1 MSDFYLIA
9 TVTSVSGKNG
19 AVKIISYSDYP
30 ERFFYLS
37 KVYIDFFGEK
47 KLFFVEKVKQNKNI
61 FTLKFKNFDSE
72 QDSEILVGKEIFVDE
87 ENLVR
92 LPDNHFFIHDLIG
105 SRVIKD
111 DKELGVI
118 KEVYQYPANDVYVI
132 EDAVGKEILLPA
144 ILKFIEFFDNA
155 KKILKLKSGEDLYED
170 DES

>member
-1 MSDFYLIA
+1 VSDFYLIA

-87 ENLVR
+87 ENLVK

-132 EDAVGKEILLPA
+132 EDAEGKEILLPA
-144 ILKFIEFFDNA
+144 ILKFIESFDNA
-155 KKILKLKSGEDLYED
+155 KKILKLNSGEDLYED

>member
-9 TVTSVSGKNG
+9 TVTSVSGKKG

-47 KLFFVEKVKQNKNI
+47 KLFFVEKVKQNKNF
-61 FTLKFKNFDSE
+61 FTIKFKNFNSE

-92 LPDNHFFIHDLIG
+92 LPANHFFIHDLIG

-132 EDAVGKEILLPA
+132 EDAEGKEILLPA
-144 ILKFIEFFDNA
+144 ILMFIESFDNA
-155 KKILKLKSGEDLYED
+155 KKILKLKPGEDLYED

>member
-1 MSDFYLIA
+1 MGDFYLIA
-9 TVTSVSGKNG
+9 TVTSVSGKKG
-19 AVKIISYSDYP
+19 AVKINSHSDYP

-47 KLFFVEKVKQNKNI
+47 KLFFVERVRQNKNL
-61 FTLKFKNFDSE
+61 FTLKFKNFNSDR
-72 QDSEILVGKEIFVDE
+72 DSEILVGKEIFVDE

-105 SRVIKD
+105 SRVIKN

-118 KEVYQYPANDVYVI
+118 KDVLQYPANDVYVI
-132 EDAVGKEILLPA
+132 EDAEGKEILLPA
-144 ILKFIEFFDNA
+144 IQKFIESFDNA
-155 KKILKLKSGEDLYED
+155 KKILKLNPGEDLYED

>member
-1 MSDFYLIA
+1 MGNFYLIA
-9 TVTSVSGKNG
+9 TVTSVSGKKG
-19 AVKIISYSDYP
+19 AVKIISHSDYP

-47 KLFFVEKVKQNKNI
+47 KLFFVERVRQNKNL
-61 FTLKFKNFDSE
+61 FTLKFKNFNSDR
-72 QDSEILVGKEIFVDE
+72 DSEILVGKEIFVDE

-105 SRVIKD
+105 SRVIKN

-118 KEVYQYPANDVYVI
+118 KDVLQYPANDVYVI
-132 EDAVGKEILLPA
+132 EDSVGKEILLPA
-144 ILKFIEFFDNA
+144 IIGFIDSFDNV
-155 KKILKLKSGEDLYED
+155 KKILKLKPGEDLYED

>member
-1 MSDFYLIA
+1 VSDFYLIA

-72 QDSEILVGKEIFVDE
+72 QDSEILVGKKIFVDE
-87 ENLVR
+87 ENLVKI
-92 LPDNHFFIHDLIG
+92 PDNHFFIHDLIG

-132 EDAVGKEILLPA
+132 EDAEGKEILLPA
-144 ILKFIEFFDNA
+144 ILKFIESFDNA
-155 KKILKLKSGEDLYED
+155 KKILKLNSGEDLYED

>member
-1 MSDFYLIA
+1 MGDFYLIA
-9 TVTSVSGKNG
+9 TVTSVSGKKG
-19 AVKIISYSDYP
+19 AVKINSHSDYP

-47 KLFFVEKVKQNKNI
+47 KLFFVERVRQNKNL
-61 FTLKFKNFDSE
+61 FTLKFKNFNSDR
-72 QDSEILVGKEIFVDE
+72 DSEILVGKEIFVDE

-105 SRVIKD
+105 SRVIKN

-118 KEVYQYPANDVYVI
+118 NDVLQYPANDVYVI
-132 EDAVGKEILLPA
+132 EDSVGKEILLPA
-144 ILKFIEFFDNA
+144 ILGLIESFDKV
-155 KKILKLKSGEDLYED
+155 KKILKLKPGEILYED

>member
-1 MSDFYLIA
+1 MGNFYLIA
-9 TVTSVSGKNG
+9 TVTSVSGKKG
-19 AVKIISYSDYP
+19 AVKIISHSDYP

-47 KLFFVEKVKQNKNI
+47 KLFFVETVRQHKNLL
-61 FTLKFKNFDSE
+61 TLKFKNFNSDK
-72 QDSEILVGKEIFVDE
+72 DSEILVGKEVFVDE

-105 SRVIKD
+105 SRVVKN

-118 KEVYQYPANDVYVI
+118 KDVLQYPANDVYVI
-132 EDAVGKEILLPA
+132 EDSVGKEILLPA
-144 ILKFIEFFDNA
+144 IIGFIDSFDNV
-155 KKILKLKSGEDLYED
+155 KKILKLKVGEDLYED

>member
-132 EDAVGKEILLPA
+132 EDAEGKEILLPA
-144 ILKFIEFFDNA
+144 ILKFIESFDNA
-155 KKILKLKSGEDLYED
+155 KKILKLKPGEDLYED

>member
-47 KLFFVEKVKQNKNI
+47 KLFFVERVKQNKNF
-61 FTLKFKNFDSE
+61 FTLKFKNFNSE

-92 LPDNHFFIHDLIG
+92 LPENNFFIHDLIG
-105 SRVIKD
+105 SRVIKG

-118 KEVYQYPANDVYVI
+118 KEVFQYPANDVYVI
-132 EDAVGKEILLPA
+132 EDRSGKEFLLPA
-144 ILKFIEFFDNA
+144 ILRIIESFDSA
-155 KKILKLKSGEDLYED
+155 KKILKLKPGEDLYED

>member
-47 KLFFVEKVKQNKNI
+47 KLFFVEKVKQNKNFFI
-61 FTLKFKNFDSE
+61 LKFKNFDSE

-132 EDAVGKEILLPA
+132 EDAEGKEILLPA
-144 ILKFIEFFDNA
+144 ILKFIESFDNA
-155 KKILKLKSGEDLYED
+155 KKILKLKPGEDLYED

>member
-1 MSDFYLIA
+1 VSDFYLIA

-19 AVKIISYSDYP
+19 AVKIISHSDYP

-47 KLFFVEKVKQNKNI
+47 KLFFVEKVRQNKNY
-61 FTLKFKNFDSE
+61 FTLKFRNFNSE
-72 QDSEILVGKEIFVDE
+72 QESEILVGKEIFVDE
-87 ENLVR
+87 ENLVK

-105 SRVIKD
+105 SRVIKN

-132 EDAVGKEILLPA
+132 EDSSSKEILIPA
-144 ILKFIEFFDNA
+144 ILGLIESFDKVN
-155 KKILKLKSGEDLYED
+155 KILKLKPGEDLYED

>member
-1 MSDFYLIA
+1 VGDFYLIA
-9 TVTSVSGKNG
+9 TVTSVLGKKG
-19 AVKIISYSDYP
+19 SVKIISYSDYP
-30 ERFFYLS
+30 ERFFNLS

-47 KLFFVEKVKQNKNI
+47 KLFFVENVKQHKDF
-61 FTLKFKNFDSE
+61 FTVKFKNFNSE
-72 QDSEILVGKEIFVDE
+72 KDSEILVGKEIFVDE

-118 KEVYQYPANDVYVI
+118 KDVLQYPANDVYII
-132 EDAVGKEILLPA
+132 EDIGGKEILLPA
-144 ILKFIEFFDNA
+144 ILRFIESFDTV
-155 KKILKLKSGEDLYED
+155 KKILKLKPGEDLYED